1 MFLSHIG
8 YRKATINCHKKMNR
22 FKEVDINRVFS
33 IFLIVIL
40 HSLAFYTGAWAAP
53 DDFQPV
59 GLYKYLGMLCGSVA
73 VPSFVFI
80 SGFLFRSQIST
91 KNLDFVSLIK
101 KKSKRLLFPSVIFS
115 ILYVLLFNEEIFSL
129 SSLFD
134 ILNGAGHLWFLPML
148 FWCFCVAFYLF
159 KLPNRYSLLIAVLLV
174 LFGGGYLPFGISRMF
189 YYLIYFILG
198 GVCYSSK
205 LNMKKFSYIR
215 LTALIFGFLFFFGIE
230 NLMKENMFKILE
242 NHELLKVL
250 INRGQVIIRVVYGCL
265 GVVLL
270 YILSTRLSR
279 YDFSA
284 SPFFQLIVRLS
295 FGIYIYHQFILVF
308 LYRKLNLYDFVG
320 PYLLPIIGFALAI
333 TLSFVLA
340 YLTNRTKIGRQFV

>member
-1 MFLSHIG
+1 MD
-8 YRKATINCHKKMNR
+8 R
-22 FKEVDINRVFS
+22 FKEVDINRVLS
-33 IFLIVIL
+33 ILLIVIL

-53 DDFQPV
+53 DDFQSV
-59 GLYKYLGMLCGSVA
+59 GLYRYLGKLCGSVA

-80 SGFLFRSQIST
+80 SGFLFRSQIVT
-91 KNLDFVSLIK
+91 KKQDFASLIK
-101 KKSKRLLFPSVIFS
+101 KKAKRLLLPSIIFS

-129 SSLFD
+129 SSLFE

-159 KLPNRYSLLIAVLLV
+159 KLPNVYSLLIAVLLI

-189 YYLIYFILG
+189 YYLVYFILG

-205 LNMKKFSYIR
+205 LNMKKFSYMR
-215 LTALIFGFLFFFGIE
+215 LTALIFGFLLFFEIE
-230 NLMKENMFKILE
+230 NLMKETSFKISE
-242 NHELLKVL
+242 DYELLGIL
-250 INRGQVIIRVVYGCL
+250 INRGQVIIRAVYGCL

-279 YDFSA
+279 YNFST

-295 FGIYIYHQFILVF
+295 FGIYIYHQFILVS
-308 LYRKLNLYDFVG
+308 LYRKLNLYDYVG
-320 PYLLPIIGFALAI
+320 SYLLPIIGFALAI

-340 YLTNRTKIGRQFV
+340 YLTNKTKIGRQLI